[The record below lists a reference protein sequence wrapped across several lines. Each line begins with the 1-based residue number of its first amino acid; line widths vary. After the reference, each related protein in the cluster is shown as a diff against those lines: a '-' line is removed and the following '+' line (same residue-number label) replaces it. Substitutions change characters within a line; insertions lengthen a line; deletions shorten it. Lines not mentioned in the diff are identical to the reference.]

1 MIIKKRKINIFYY
14 QHIKEDIMGEKMYYI
29 LKIIQENENSAI
41 SAKEILKRLENY
53 NIYIDIKT
61 VYSCIKQINK
71 FFYFWIEKK

>member
-41 SAKEILKRLENY
+41 SAKEILKKLENY
-53 NIYIDIKT
+53 NIYNYT
-61 VYSCIKQINK
+61 L
-71 FFYFWIEKK
+71 